1 MAKHLYLYLRFLAN
15 SESFYC
21 ATSSRKIPAVNPA
34 TNGRRLAEPL
44 PRGPLLAAAGQGH
57 RPPAP
62 RAAEPSGDER
72 PFERPLR
79 PARCGGGR
87 GSSRPKTAP
96 RPQSPATTRHGGEGE
111 AVASARRASAQKGGD
126 EPGRQRATEGR
137 DGAAHAEP
145 NPQPRRPS
153 HGGEGDGGGGMA
165 AASPKSWP
173 PPLHGREGKEGAR
186 AGPHPRP
193 RPPAIPASRRRGG
206 GPAPPAHRGKGRD
219 RAAAA
224 AAPRPPGDAANGG
237 RELLPWG
244 QRRRWPQASRARAR
258 LGKKPAAAV
267 SPAAACSRMR
277 PLLFGLAALA
287 ASSACACE
295 SHLCSCSP

>member
-1 MAKHLYLYLRFLAN
+1 MVTPHRDTQAQRDLYSNRENAVQILAKALPFQ
-15 SESFYC
+15 
-21 ATSSRKIPAVNPA
+21 SRTASRCLHFELTTISTYDSWPIPRVFIAPRHHA
-34 TNGRRLAEPL
+34 KSLPSIRRPTAGDWLSPL

-111 AVASARRASAQKGGD
+111 AVASARRASARKGGD

-165 AASPKSWP
+165 AASPKSQP
-173 PPLHGREGKEGAR
+173 PPLHGREGEEGAR
-186 AGPHPRP
+186 AEPHPRP
-193 RPPAIPASRRRGG
+193 RPPAIPASWRGG
-206 GPAPPAHRGKGRD
+206 GGSSPASAQREGEG
-219 RAAAA
+219 
-224 AAPRPPGDAANGG
+224 PG
-237 RELLPWG
+237 
-244 QRRRWPQASRARAR
+244 RRRATLSGAAGADDTPTGDTTNDNDDVRPAR
-258 LGKKPAAAV
+258 LPV
-267 SPAAACSRMR
+267 
-277 PLLFGLAALA
+277 L
-287 ASSACACE
+287 
-295 SHLCSCSP
+295 